1 TLNHVNADLAGKR
14 LAGLLRYQ
22 VRAGEIGEAAKKSD
36 ASEPD
41 DLRANQRQNR
51 YALTVAHE
59 HGPPHR
65 ANDVTPIN
73 ANNGGYDVPP
83 VQIGELHAEC
93 CEIEVNPA
101 LRPDSKACQSS
112 QDNQADDPS
121 SLLQAC
127 FAPCGESMTSM
138 LRAETQERREW
149 QCGRGLLL
157 RNSHLQLVGERV
169 RSGGSAGEHAVVEFM
184 DDARHVGPGFRVRR
198 DAAIAI
204 YRLRAGVI
212 GSQGQ
217 GEIA

>member
-1 TLNHVNADLAGKR
+1 RHRVAGHPYRDHKDRARARGNQECAFDALDGLGMGETPNRNQKHRAGNKDRHRSQIEETLNHVNADLAGKR

-22 VRAGEIGEAAKKSD
+22 VRTGEIGEAAKKSD
-36 ASEPD
+36 AREPN

-121 SLLQAC
+121 SLLQAY
-127 FAPCGESMTSM
+127 FAPCGESLTSM
-138 LRAETQERREW
+138 LRAETQE
-149 QCGRGLLL
+149 
-157 RNSHLQLVGERV
+157 
-169 RSGGSAGEHAVVEFM
+169 
-184 DDARHVGPGFRVRR
+184 
-198 DAAIAI
+198 
-204 YRLRAGVI
+204 
-212 GSQGQ
+212 
-217 GEIA
+217 